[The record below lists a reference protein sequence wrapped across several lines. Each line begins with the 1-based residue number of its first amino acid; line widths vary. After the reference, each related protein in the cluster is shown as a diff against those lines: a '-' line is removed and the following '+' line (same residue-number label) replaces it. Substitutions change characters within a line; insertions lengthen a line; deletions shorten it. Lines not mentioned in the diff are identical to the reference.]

1 MTDLASPPLAARP
14 APLPQPMPARYKDR
28 TVLAIGAHPDDLE
41 LAVGG
46 TLAKLQKDGA
56 RVVMAVISI
65 PADYETR
72 RREAEAAAAIL
83 GCELRILVDGGATR
97 RIEDMK
103 TYELVSLLDGVVK
116 ELQPAAVLTHGP
128 SEIHRDHVMVYNAT
142 VSTQRLRYFDFFSY
156 HPNFCRPVAVQF
168 HPRAYVDVSDTI
180 EAKMAAIAAHRSQF
194 GNRNLPI
201 DIYRDIARMNGRMVG
216 VQYAEGLDVSRI
228 LLA

>member
-1 MTDLASPPLAARP
+1 VTDLATPPLAARP
-14 APLPQPMPARYKDR
+14 APDPQPTVARYKDR

-41 LAVGG
+41 LAIGG
-46 TLAKLQKDGA
+46 TLAKLRNSGA
-56 RVVMAVISI
+56 HVVMGVVSI

-72 RREAEAAAAIL
+72 RREAEQAAEIL
-83 GCELRILVDGGATR
+83 GCELRILIDGGTTK

-103 TYELVSLLDGVVK
+103 TYELVKVLDGVIK

-128 SEIHRDHVMVYNAT
+128 SEFHRDHVLVYDAAI
-142 VSTQRLRYFDFFSY
+142 STQRLRYFDFFCY
-156 HPNFCRPVAVQF
+156 HPNFCRPVPVQF

-180 EAKMAAIAAHRSQF
+180 EQKMAAIAAHASQF

-201 DIYRDIARMNGRMVG
+201 DIYRDIARMNGRIVG
-216 VQYAEGLDVSRI
+216 VQYAEGLDVGRM